1 MNAIYILIPIGL
13 LFLVVAIGALAW
25 ALNSGQ
31 YDDLDSPGVRILSD
45 DEEHTENA
53 ASVEAA
59 SRRDSS

>member
-13 LFLVVAIGALAW
+13 LFLAVAIAALAW

-45 DEEHTENA
+45 DEEPPT
-53 ASVEAA
+53 
-59 SRRDSS
+59 